1 MLDFDELKW
10 GWVPDFLL
18 FHFWAAFFAAKTI
31 NIVKAMLQN
40 SLNTM
45 FLLNPCLTCQ
55 AGNDF
60 VG

>member
-1 MLDFDELKW
+1 MDKK
-10 GWVPDFLL
+10 PY
-18 FHFWAAFFAAKTI
+18 KTI
-31 NIVKAMLQN
+31 NIVELAMLEN